1 VDRIAFVLKKDLTV
15 KSRPPPSNVSSVWA
29 TVGSGKRTLSTI
41 CVASMVPS
49 FLSNARGWTVLWRM
63 LVSST
68 KSFADVLFAIMNGA
82 SSVKAKRKPS
92 AALSVEPYRKER
104 VVAFVAAGH
113 PLAKKQQLT
122 LADVAR
128 APLIMEED

>member
-1 VDRIAFVLKKDLTV
+1 MAFVLKKDFNRQEPAAT
-15 KSRPPPSNVSSVWA
+15 NVSSVFL

-41 CVASMVPS
+41 GVASMVPS

-68 KSFADVLFAIMNGA
+68 KSFADVLFPIMNGA
-82 SSVKAKRKPS
+82 SPVKAKRKPS

-113 PLAKKQQLT
+113 PLAKSSN
-122 LADVAR
+122 
-128 APLIMEED
+128 